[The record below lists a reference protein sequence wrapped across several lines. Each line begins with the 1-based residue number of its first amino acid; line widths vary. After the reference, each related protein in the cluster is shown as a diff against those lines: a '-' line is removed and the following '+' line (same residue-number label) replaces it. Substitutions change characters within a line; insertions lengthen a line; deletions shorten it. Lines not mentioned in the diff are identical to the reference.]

1 MPPAVCDTMAF
12 HASAALAAA
21 SSPPMFPGLM
31 SHPSVSSSSSLMSPP
46 MGSGAFTGLPPPSLA
61 HSYPGLFARGMFG
74 GMPRL
79 PVPPQE
85 EDDGVKD
92 DPKVTL
98 EAKEL
103 WQSFAQYGTEMVI
116 TKTGRQMF
124 PHLKFKV
131 SGLDEKSKYILL
143 LDVVA
148 ADDYRYKFHNSRWVI
163 AGKADPEM
171 PKRMYI
177 HPDSPATGDQWMQ
190 KIISFHKL
198 KLTNNISDKHGLTIL
213 NSMHKYQPRFHLV
226 RANDIMQLP
235 YSTFRTY
242 VFNETQFIAV
252 TAYQNEKITQLK
264 IDHNPF
270 AKGFRETGHA
280 RSQKKPGS
288 PSQQGN
294 RLPASYQSLQE
305 RIASNSSSAEES
317 IRASP
322 QRASHSE
329 PRRAFD
335 VSSLIGEPDS
345 PPRRAT
351 PPTPP
356 TSYPSPNLS
365 VGPPPALPP
374 QHGVPPFPN
383 PYLHPGFYQHLAAA
397 AAGGFN
403 PMLAQLALNPLLSA
417 AYGGNNFTAAAAVD
431 RLRQHR
437 FSPYNPPSSPPL
449 SHRSS
454 PPSSAFHPIAPKHFS
469 PPLNGRSSPSNSPK
483 QISPAS
489 SPLAVKPERRDPP
502 GNDNRRSS
510 SPQIKSEKE
519 DDDQHPHHHHLHH
532 HHQQHPHH
540 KEHLTAAASLKAHI
554 TKTTSPSQANSSNSE
569 LKNMEKLING
579 LKDQQKAS

>member
-21 SSPPMFPGLM
+21 SSSPMFPGLM
-31 SHPSVSSSSSLMSPP
+31 THPAVSAAASMSMSMSMSSAS
-46 MGSGAFTGLPPPSLA
+46 MGSGGFSGLPPPSLA
-61 HSYPGLFARGMFG
+61 QSYPGLFARGMFG
-74 GMPRL
+74 HAMPRL
-79 PVPPQE
+79 PVPPPE
-85 EDDGVKD
+85 EDDGIKD

-177 HPDSPATGDQWMQ
+177 HPDSPASGEQWMQ

-280 RSQKKPGS
+280 RSQKRRPGS

-305 RIASNSSSAEES
+305 RIASTSNGEEP
-317 IRASP
+317 IRSSP
-322 QRASHSE
+322 QRPSQSE

-335 VSSLIGEPDS
+335 VSSLIGEPETTS
-345 PPRRAT
+345 PAT

-374 QHGVPPFPN
+374 QPVMPPFPH
-383 PYLHPGFYQHLAAA
+383 PYLHPGLYQHLAAA

-417 AYGGNNFTAAAAVD
+417 AYAGNNFTAAAAVD

-437 FSPYNPPSSPPL
+437 FSPYNPPSSPPT

-454 PPSSAFHPIAPKHFS
+454 PPSSAFHPIAPKHFDAPRS
-469 PPLNGRSSPSNSPK
+469 PPSNGRACSTSPRY
-483 QISPAS
+483 ISPAS
-489 SPLAVKPERRDPP
+489 SPLAMKLEPDLPH
-502 GNDNRRSS
+502 DNGRSS
-510 SPQIKSEKE
+510 SPRSERSE
-519 DDDQHPHHHHLHH
+519 
-532 HHQQHPHH
+532 
-540 KEHLTAAASLKAHI
+540 TALAASLKARV
-554 TKTTSPSQANSSNSE
+554 TTSTPSPTASNSD